1 MATASL
7 PVPETKSKKPS
18 FLGSLLRFAIIA
30 WVLRCLLLEPFFIP
44 SGSMLPTMAI
54 GDYLFVEK
62 WSYGYSR
69 YSFLWQFPPIGG
81 RVLGSLPERGDVV
94 VFKPPGREQESW
106 VKRVIGLPG
115 DTVAVDN
122 GVVIL
127 NGRPVERVRVAD
139 AAIRVSANSPCRTIG
154 GPPRVETL
162 GHGIELCK
170 YPAYLEKLPSGKKFV
185 TLDQSDTPADHFG
198 PVTVPAGTVFMMG
211 DNRDDSEDSRFLPSV
226 GGAGFV
232 PVDHLV
238 GKAGFIFWSTD
249 GSASWIRPWTWFS
262 ALRTDRMGHGY

>member
-7 PVPETKSKKPS
+7 PVPETKTKRPG
-18 FLGSLLRFAIIA
+18 FVGSLLRFAIIA

-44 SGSMLPTMAI
+44 SGSMQPTMAI

-94 VFKPPGREQESW
+94 
-106 VKRVIGLPG
+106 
-115 DTVAVDN
+115 AVDN

-127 NGRPVERVRVAD
+127 NGTPVERVRVAD

-154 GPPRVETL
+154 MAPQVETV
-162 GHGIELCK
+162 GHGAALCK

-211 DNRDDSEDSRFLPSV
+211 DNRDDSEDSRFSPSI
-226 GGAGFV
+226 GGAGYV

-262 ALRTDRMGHGY
+262 ALRSDRIGHGY